1 MSSIGR
7 LTSGKDIN
15 WGVRMANGDCVH
27 PPQKGAE
34 GFEECG
40 STEES

>member
-1 MSSIGR
+1 
-7 LTSGKDIN
+7 
-15 WGVRMANGDCVH
+15 MANGDCVH

-40 STEES
+40 STEESQGGQGIML